1 MCNKNKTKPYIV
13 LRKGNKLKTEV
24 TKMKGIMM
32 ITYAEAKDMCRYVSI
47 DGDNFD
53 IADDVYGVLI
63 NNKFIPILM
72 EGVNDYLHA

>member
-1 MCNKNKTKPYIV
+1 
-13 LRKGNKLKTEV
+13 
-24 TKMKGIMM
+24 MKGIMM
-32 ITYAEAKDMCRYVSI
+32 ITYSEAKDMCRCVSI

-72 EGVNDYLHA
+72 EDVNDYLHA